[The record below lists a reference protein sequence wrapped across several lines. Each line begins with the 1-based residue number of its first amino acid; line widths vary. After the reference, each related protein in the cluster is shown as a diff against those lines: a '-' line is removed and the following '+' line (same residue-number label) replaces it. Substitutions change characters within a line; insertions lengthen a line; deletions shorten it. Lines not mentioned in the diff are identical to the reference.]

1 MSKKGGSNHF
11 VRMRASKGLGV
22 VSRKKVKWLLAPA
35 PGAHKKT
42 ESISAGVLM
51 RDVLGIAQSA
61 HEAKRILNT
70 GNLLVDGRKVKDV
83 KYSIGLMDIISLPA
97 EKKSY
102 RMSLE
107 GAKLVPKEISSEH
120 SSRKYL
126 KVTGKHTIRGAKT
139 QLSFHDGRTYLGDK
153 NVNTG
158 DTCTFSLPEFKLG
171 SHLKFAPGCLCLVT
185 QGKHMGETAE
195 LSKMIQRPG
204 SHDSEALMKGPNGEF
219 VTVAKYL
226 FVIDGKF

>member
-153 NVNTG
+153 NVKGILVNIFGGIMDCNVIAQGIVEAVREVGLKLPLVVRLEGNNVTAGKATLAASGLTLTSG
-158 DTCTFSLPEFKLG
+158 DTMADAAQKIVKL
-171 SHLKFAPGCLCLVT
+171 
-185 QGKHMGETAE
+185 
-195 LSKMIQRPG
+195 
-204 SHDSEALMKGPNGEF
+204 
-219 VTVAKYL
+219 VA
-226 FVIDGKF
+226 